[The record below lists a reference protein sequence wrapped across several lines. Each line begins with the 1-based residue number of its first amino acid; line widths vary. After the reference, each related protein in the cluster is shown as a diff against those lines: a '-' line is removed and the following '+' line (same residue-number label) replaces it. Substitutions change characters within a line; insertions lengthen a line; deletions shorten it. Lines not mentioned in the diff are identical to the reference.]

1 MPYVQGTNPNTV
13 WTKYFLEDQD
23 WYIKQ
28 NMLFQDNQSAMK
40 LEQKGILSSS
50 QCARHTTI
58 QYWLIKDRVDKGDCP
73 TECMLADFFT
83 KPLQGKKYCQ
93 LRDIIMGVTTDD
105 YNPQEHVRKTE
116 FGFLSKKTNEN
127 CDMNRVL
134 NNMSHGLNMILKTMR
149 SIVINI

>member
-50 QCARHTTI
+50 QCTRHATI

-83 KPLQGKKYCQ
+83 KPLQGKK
-93 LRDIIMGVTTDD
+93 V
-105 YNPQEHVRKTE
+105 
-116 FGFLSKKTNEN
+116 LSIEGYHNG
-127 CDMNRVL
+127 
-134 NNMSHGLNMILKTMR
+134 SYYQ
-149 SIVINI
+149 